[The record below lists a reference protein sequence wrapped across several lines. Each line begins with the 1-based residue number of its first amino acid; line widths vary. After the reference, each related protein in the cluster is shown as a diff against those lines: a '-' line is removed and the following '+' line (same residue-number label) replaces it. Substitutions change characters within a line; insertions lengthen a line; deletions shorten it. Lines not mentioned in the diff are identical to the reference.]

1 MGSAPIE
8 PASALLEPFEAIRG
22 GPRPVR
28 AFELS
33 RVDCERS
40 AVRPA
45 EIGSTAEDHSDKL
58 RIEAMV

>member
-1 MGSAPIE
+1 
-8 PASALLEPFEAIRG
+8 
-22 GPRPVR
+22 VR